1 MSYDQRAY
9 EYLLRQSLMN
19 ATRIKNQGKKIREA
33 VFVLTSELMRIY
45 FGGFSS
51 KDSKMKKIE
60 MALRNKQFIQFE
72 L

>member
-1 MSYDQRAY
+1 
-9 EYLLRQSLMN
+9 MN